1 MKTFVV
7 AVVALLAASAW
18 AADPPNV
25 EVKEVNNKCVW
36 TMRTPVPDA
45 KAGGCPATFPNKGKL
60 ETFAQLSKDMTAGMT
75 KMVEDT
81 KLASSP
87 LANRVTQ
94 AMIERMEIDQDV
106 IEVTAAIQ
114 EVDSSNKLLAQRA
127 AKLASEIGALNS
139 KATSLQAAVN
149 KLMA

>member
-1 MKTFVV
+1 MLIVV
-7 AVVALLAASAW
+7 I
-18 AADPPNV
+18 
-25 EVKEVNNKCVW
+25 K
-36 TMRTPVPDA
+36 R
-45 KAGGCPATFPNKGKL
+45 CPATFPNKGKL
-60 ETFAQLSKDMTAGMT
+60 DTFAQLSKDMTAGMT

-114 EVDSSNKLLAQRA
+114 EVDTSNKLLAQRA
-127 AKLASEIGALNS
+127 TKLASEIGALNS

-149 KLMA
+149 KLLA